1 MAENEYL
8 LEYGELFGDLFT
20 IKNDLGEIAERID
33 LTEIPSIPKVD
44 DGSAMY
50 EGARRNVERI
60 KNLPT
65 KTFYMYSSGH
75 PKMSSMPVLKKND
88 RVVALG
94 DTAHSYPRLSLLDSG
109 SDFSPRKI
117 EGGDY
122 WKSKGIPADMHNL
135 VARSFV
141 PNHTPEKRQYV
152 DHINDDNVSH
162 CLEVL
167 NNFEFKVCK
176 LHQCDWRP
184 QNLRWV
190 TNGENVKHSQE
201 RKKREERDVAEL
213 DLEKIKDFLRVNL
226 DTISP
231 TKLNLIYKILSN
243 KH

>member
-44 DGSAMY
+44 GGSAMY

-75 PKMSSMPVLKKND
+75 PKMLSMPVLKKND
-88 RVVALG
+88 RVVSLY
-94 DTAHSYPRLSLLDSG
+94 DTAHSYPRLNVDPPTG
-109 SDFSPRKI
+109 SVMHKI
-117 EGGDY
+117 EGFN
-122 WKSKGIPADMHNL
+122 WKSKGIAVDMHNL

-167 NNFEFKVCK
+167 NNFQFKVCK

-184 QNLRWV
+184 QNLRWA

-201 RKKREERDVAEL
+201 RKKQEEKDLAEL